1 MTVTVEQLPVEIQ
14 TSDRAV
20 VWKRETRDG
29 SPTKVPY
36 QATCPAERA
45 AVDNPTTWASF
56 AVAMQTYEDGKADGV
71 GIVLGSMGDRTLTGV
86 DLDKC
91 RDPRTGRIDS
101 DAQAIVAELASYT
114 EVSPSGTGV
123 HILVYGDL
131 PPGRRRKGTVEMYC
145 DGRYFT
151 VTGAHLAGT
160 PTTIGQRAP
169 QLAVLHA
176 RIFSSNGHAAPAARP
191 RVVSLDLDDDA
202 LLSRARAA
210 QNGGLF
216 SRLWGGDVSGHD
228 SASEADL
235 ALCNLL
241 AFWTGADAGR
251 MDQLFR
257 SSGLWREKWDARRG
271 EHTYGQRTIATAIAS
286 CRDVYRGPP
295 MPQEAPSDTAAS
307 PAATMSSGSTGNRA
321 VPQTVTLDDLHAY
334 MPEHRYLFGPTRDLW
349 PAASVNA
356 RVPPVAL
363 VDTTGAPVLD
373 EDGKPKVVKAAAWL
387 DRYRPVEQMTWVP
400 GKPMLIRD
408 HLVFEGGW
416 IARPGCTTFNL
427 YRPPC
432 LEHGDPTQ
440 AGPWCDH
447 VRAVYPE
454 EADHIIAWL
463 AQRVQRPEEKINHA
477 LVLGGSQGIG
487 KDTILAPIKA
497 AIGPWNF
504 IEVSPAHLLGR
515 FNGFVKSVI
524 LRISEAR
531 DLGDVKRFTFH
542 DHLKAYT
549 AAPPD
554 VLRVDEKNLREHAV
568 WNVTGVVI
576 TSNHRTDG
584 LYLPADDRRH
594 FVAWSERTKADFS
607 ETYWTRIWD
616 WYDHGGTGHV
626 AAFLAEYDLS
636 HFNAKAP
643 PPRTAAFHAI
653 VDANRAPEDAELADA
668 LDHLEWPPAVTLAD
682 LAGTVPSDFSTW
694 LTDRANARQVPY
706 RLESVGYVAV
716 RNTSAKDG
724 LWKLDDRRRAI
735 YARHDLSLRDR
746 IVAARALV
754 EERRG

>member
-29 SPTKVPY
+29 TPTKVPY
-36 QATCPAERA
+36 QATRPAERA

-56 AVAMQTYEDGKADGV
+56 AVAMETYEDGKADGV
-71 GIVLGSMGDRTLTGV
+71 GIVLGPMGDRTLTGV

-91 RDPRTGRIDS
+91 RDPRTGRIDA

-123 HILVYGDL
+123 HILVYGNL
-131 PPGRRRKGTVEMYC
+131 PPGRRRKGTIEMYC

-160 PTTIGQRAP
+160 PTTIGQRAS
-169 QLAVLHA
+169 QLATLHA
-176 RIFSSNGHAAPAARP
+176 RIFSSNGHATPATQP

-202 LLSRARAA
+202 LLTRARAA

-216 SRLWGGDVSGHD
+216 SRLWDGDVSGHD

-251 MDQLFR
+251 IDQLFR
-257 SSGLWREKWDARRG
+257 SSGLWREKWDAQRG

-286 CRDVYRGPP
+286 CSDIYRGPP
-295 MPQEAPSDTAAS
+295 MPREARSAPAASTAA
-307 PAATMSSGSTGNRA
+307 AASSGSTGTRA

-363 VDTTGAPVLD
+363 VDEQGAPVLD
-373 EDGKPKVVKAAAWL
+373 EDGTPRVVKAAAWL

-408 HLVFEGGW
+408 YFVFEGGW

-447 VRAVYPE
+447 IRAVYPE

-487 KDTILAPIKA
+487 KDTILAPIKD

-531 DLGDVKRFTFH
+531 DLGDVKRFTFY
-542 DHLKAYT
+542 DHSKNYT

-607 ETYWTRIWD
+607 EAYWTRLWD

-626 AAFLAEYDLS
+626 AAFLAGYDLS
-636 HFNAKAP
+636 RFNAKAP
-643 PPRTAAFHAI
+643 PPRTPAFHAI

-668 LDHLEWPPAVTLAD
+668 LDHLEWPSVVTLAD
-682 LAGTVPSDFSTW
+682 LAGSVPSEFSTW
-694 LTDRANARQVPY
+694 LQDRANARQVPY

-716 RNTSAKDG
+716 RNPAAQDG
-724 LWKLDDRRRAI
+724 LWKLNGRRQAM
-735 YARHDLSLRDR
+735 YAQHDLPLRDQ
-746 IVAARALV
+746 IIAARTLV
-754 EERRG
+754 KER